1 MEANEGI
8 RTLRREMITG
18 QKLAMLATH
27 KGGQPYASLV
37 AFSASDDLRFLYLV
51 TPRATRK
58 FGNLQSD

>member
-8 RTLRREMITG
+8 RPLLRELITG

-37 AFSASDDLRFLYLV
+37 AFCVSDDLRFLHSA
-51 TPRATRK
+51 TPRAARK
-58 FGNLQSD
+58 FGNL